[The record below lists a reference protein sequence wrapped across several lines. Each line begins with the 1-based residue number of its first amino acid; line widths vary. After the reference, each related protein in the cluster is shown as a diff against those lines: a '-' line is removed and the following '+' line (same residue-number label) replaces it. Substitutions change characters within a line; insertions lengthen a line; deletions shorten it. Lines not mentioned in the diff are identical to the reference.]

1 MIFFKD
7 MAINLFCISIIR
19 KWDGVDKDNNF
30 KYSIIFI
37 GGSGQ
42 AVSDITYDDERVRD
56 DDYKEL
62 MKIVEESAI
71 HKALIPTLDKGE

>member
-7 MAINLFCISIIR
+7 MAINLFSISVIR

-37 GGSGQ
+37 GGAGQ
-42 AVSDITYDDERVRD
+42 PVSDITYDDERLRD
-56 DDYKEL
+56 DNYKEL

-71 HKALIPTLDKGE
+71 HKTLISPLNKGE